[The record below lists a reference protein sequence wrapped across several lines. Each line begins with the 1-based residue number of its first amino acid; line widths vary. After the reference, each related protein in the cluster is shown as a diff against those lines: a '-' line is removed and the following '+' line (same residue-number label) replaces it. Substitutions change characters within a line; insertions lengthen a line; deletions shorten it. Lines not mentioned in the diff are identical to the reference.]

1 MLGIGIIGQSGDIPW
16 EMHMVAEEIGK
27 EIALKG
33 AVLMTGGTTGVM
45 EFCSKGAKSANGLVV
60 SFVRCK

>member
-1 MLGIGIIGQSGDIPW
+1 MVRKGVIGQSGDIPS
-16 EMHMVAEEIGK
+16 EMQMAAEEIGK

-33 AVLMTGGTTGVM
+33 AILMTGGTTGVM

-60 SFVRCK
+60 GFVRYK